1 MRHLIIRSHVFVKGT
16 GVSLLGVCPLP
27 WSYISNAEGLP
38 RGGSSHTHF
47 CVFTAIHRLNSWWLA
62 EGALSL
68 LVVVCGQSEASKRS
82 LLASRVNTHPLRTH
96 THTHTSCEHTRPAN
110 EEVLASEASMAL
122 EGKNGSLALG
132 WSLYTCL
139 PPCPKADLGTSIPLL
154 SPKRGIKPE
163 TRALLQ
169 CQSSTAPGNP
179 SHRKLSAAP
188 TLPSLPLCLLAL
200 PHLATYTTTVSTL
213 EEQNSAQYC
222 ARMPS

>member
-1 MRHLIIRSHVFVKGT
+1 MRAVR
-16 GVSLLGVCPLP
+16 
-27 WSYISNAEGLP
+27 GLE
-38 RGGSSHTHF
+38 T
-47 CVFTAIHRLNSWWLA
+47 
-62 EGALSL
+62 L
-68 LVVVCGQSEASKRS
+68 LVGFA
-82 LLASRVNTHPLRTH
+82 
-96 THTHTSCEHTRPAN
+96 CEHTRPAN
-110 EEVLASEASMAL
+110 EEMLASEASMAL

-188 TLPSLPLCLLAL
+188 TLPSLRGTPSL
-200 PHLATYTTTVSTL
+200 PPCPPPPRYLHHHCFHIGRT
-213 EEQNSAQYC
+213 E
-222 ARMPS
+222 